1 MNNTTATPAMTAA
14 ATEKLRNGLFTCV
27 SNMANM
33 RRDADPTA
41 TEDEI
46 FESIKASLIRMMSK

>member
-1 MNNTTATPAMTAA
+1 MNNTTPTTATTTA
-14 ATEKLRNGLFTCV
+14 ATETLRNGLFTCV

-33 RRDADPTA
+33 RRESDPTA

-46 FESIKASLIRMMSK
+46 FESVKASLIRMMSK

>member
-1 MNNTTATPAMTAA
+1 MNNNTPTPAQTAA
-14 ATEKLRNGLFTCV
+14 ATETLRNGLFTCV

-33 RRDADPTA
+33 RRTADPTA

-46 FESIKASLIRMMSK
+46 FESIKASFIRMMSK